1 MVDTLTMWIESLM
14 STAWVYPVIGAVIFG
29 DSFIPVLPSEIPL
42 NLVGA
47 WSGARGEPN
56 IGLMFI
62 VAVMCAVVGDNL
74 CFLLGTRLMPY
85 VNRIRRGSKTY
96 GALVWVKRNMRRNAG
111 AAIIIARFIPSA
123 RLLLTILLGS
133 VRFPWP
139 MFFIFDTLGVILWAA
154 QALAIGYLGGVIFSG
169 SPLFAMLLSVVLAT
183 VLGFLVQRTQN
194 KIMDALDVRR
204 GYAEAHN

>member
-14 STAWVYPVIGAVIFG
+14 STAWVYPVIGALIFG

-139 MFFIFDTLGVILWAA
+139 MFSSSTPSA
-154 QALAIGYLGGVIFSG
+154 
-169 SPLFAMLLSVVLAT
+169 
-183 VLGFLVQRTQN
+183 
-194 KIMDALDVRR
+194 
-204 GYAEAHN
+204 

>member
-1 MVDTLTMWIESLM
+1 
-14 STAWVYPVIGAVIFG
+14 
-29 DSFIPVLPSEIPL
+29 
-42 NLVGA
+42 
-47 WSGARGEPN
+47 
-56 IGLMFI
+56 
-62 VAVMCAVVGDNL
+62 
-74 CFLLGTRLMPY
+74 
-85 VNRIRRGSKTY
+85 
-96 GALVWVKRNMRRNAG
+96 
-111 AAIIIARFIPSA
+111 
-123 RLLLTILLGS
+123 
-133 VRFPWP
+133 

>member
-14 STAWVYPVIGAVIFG
+14 STAWVYPVVGALIFG

-56 IGLMFI
+56 IGLMFT